1 MYCKCTCEVA
11 EHVVLL
17 CLMLFNGAFAV
28 DVVGAPEMRLHN
40 RCSKYYGCAN
50 TLSTNTFFNTDFDCS
65 FLKR

>member
-50 TLSTNTFFNTDFDCS
+50 TYSEH
-65 FLKR
+65 